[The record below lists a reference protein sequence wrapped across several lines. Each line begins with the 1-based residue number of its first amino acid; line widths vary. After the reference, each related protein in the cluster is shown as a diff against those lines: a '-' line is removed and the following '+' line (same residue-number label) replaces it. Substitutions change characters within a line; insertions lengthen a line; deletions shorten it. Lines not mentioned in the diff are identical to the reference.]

1 MLQSIRQKQPS
12 GTLHNENGQ
21 SAVEYLVICTA
32 LVTLVLI
39 SSSQDSVYNMIS
51 HTIHNKYSSYAFG
64 VSIADPPSKAFD
76 DAVTKDIT
84 KAKQVL
90 HDLEN
95 IGDVIGDLT
104 KLNIADELEKDI
116 SSMDKK
122 IMNGVLTLWD
132 DIKSL
137 F

>member
-1 MLQSIRQKQPS
+1 MLQSIRQKQSP

-76 DAVTKDIT
+76 DTI
-84 KAKQVL
+84 AKQVL

-95 IGDVIGDLT
+95 IEDIIGDLT
-104 KLNIADELEKDI
+104 KLDIADELKKDI

-122 IMNGVLTLWD
+122 IMHEVLTLWEK
-132 DIKSL
+132 IKSL